1 VSVVDREEVASVD
14 VSIAFLKSRKS
25 VEEASAAVVSKDGQD
40 EVIWM
45 VFGSWVLVPIERV
58 TDCEK
63 GLSAWVSRWMSC
75 PGVGEFGE
83 VVMEMMAAIG
93 IAAIVDKWTIKVGY
107 VTVQA
112 V

>member
-1 VSVVDREEVASVD
+1 
-14 VSIAFLKSRKS
+14 
-25 VEEASAAVVSKDGQD
+25 
-40 EVIWM
+40 
-45 VFGSWVLVPIERV
+45 
-58 TDCEK
+58 
-63 GLSAWVSRWMSC
+63 MSC